1 MNKERKNLIFR
12 RLEQLESL
20 LERVDH
26 NSRSQVEELT
36 AQIHGKTSEVSGLQL
51 ENERL
56 KVSETVIFN
65 PLHSER
71 PKLSTILAFLSAIG
85 LRPCGFFCWSVFD
98 IKVVNFDI
106 NNIIS
111 SEIYVLNLLPYGTQC
126 GQNSIEYWPY

>member
-1 MNKERKNLIFR
+1 MNKEREKLIFR

-56 KVSETVIFN
+56 KVSETVI
-65 PLHSER
+65 L
-71 PKLSTILAFLSAIG
+71 
-85 LRPCGFFCWSVFD
+85 
-98 IKVVNFDI
+98 
-106 NNIIS
+106 
-111 SEIYVLNLLPYGTQC
+111 
-126 GQNSIEYWPY
+126 